1 MENKFI
7 NAIKNGYRY
16 TTNKGLCTTEDLFS
30 MNLQSKDGFNLDNV
44 ARTIFNQIKE
54 SDEVSFVSSS
64 TKKSKELEEKLE
76 IVKFVIASKIEDR
89 NLANKKAEQDIER
102 KRLKDLIAEKR
113 LNAVA
118 ELSVEELEAKL
129 NSLG

>member
-16 TTNKGLCTTEDLFS
+16 TTTKGLCTTEDLFS
-30 MNLQSKDGFNLDNV
+30 MKLQSNDGFSLDDV
-44 ARTIFNQIKE
+44 ARTIYNQIKDSE
-54 SDEVSFVSSS
+54 EVSFVSSS
-64 TKKSKELEEKLE
+64 DKKSKELEEKLE

-89 NLANKKAEQDIER
+89 DLAIKKTENEVER

-113 LNAVA
+113 LSATA